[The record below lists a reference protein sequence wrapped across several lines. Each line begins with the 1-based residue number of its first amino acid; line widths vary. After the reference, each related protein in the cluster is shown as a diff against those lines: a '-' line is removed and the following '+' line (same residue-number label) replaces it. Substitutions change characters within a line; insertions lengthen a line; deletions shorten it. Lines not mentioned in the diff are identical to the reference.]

1 MAKLPPKHLGCLASS
16 LKRCAWTKYFLGKCQ
31 NLLKENSTELFYS
44 CTICNACLEILMRNS
59 GLLATQPGLAYFF
72 GAWTKQAAW
81 VCLHADPSCCVRR
94 SSATARQSNAPQ
106 LRSAEAQGCG
116 QRSGAP
122 TFPETRWAL
131 VYCCTTCHSTITQTT
146 SPAELHH
153 FLWFHQRLESPK
165 GVESLPKRHN

>member
-59 GLLATQPGLAYFF
+59 GLLATQLGCASMLTHRAVCAAPAPRRANPTPRSWEVRKPK
-72 GAWTKQAAW
+72 GAASAAGR
-81 VCLHADPSCCVRR
+81 RR
-94 SSATARQSNAPQ
+94 S
-106 LRSAEAQGCG
+106 LRRGGLWSIAVPHAI
-116 QRSGAP
+116 
-122 TFPETRWAL
+122 AL
-131 VYCCTTCHSTITQTT
+131 AHTST
-146 SPAELHH
+146 SPAELYH